1 MVRVWVGVFLLV
13 PANVAFF
20 FPNWVSALPTPVV
33 VLTLLPVWCWSWRM
47 RSNKKKIVNLGS
59 KHRDSCQRKRRNKN
73 NLYWY
78 FKNDFNSLSSLSYYN
93 SISCLLLFA
102 FDPITLIRLPW
113 YPLIRLLTPLLYM
126 TKVGAWV
133 LSVTHAWKVGAWV
146 GSVTHVLGRCMH
158 ECQVSPMHKRY
169 LHLWI
174 KYVKMCFE

>member
-78 FKNDFNSLSSLSYYN
+78 FKNDYNSLSSLSDYN
-93 SISCLLLFA
+93 SISRLQLFA
-102 FDPITLIRLPW
+102 FNKFFLIRICKESWQNLCSE
-113 YPLIRLLTPLLYM
+113 RDYM
-126 TKVGAWV
+126 CVCVCVRERESRETRCIDTKN
-133 LSVTHAWKVGAWV
+133 T
-146 GSVTHVLGRCMH
+146 
-158 ECQVSPMHKRY
+158 QVEMY
-169 LHLWI
+169 
-174 KYVKMCFE
+174 